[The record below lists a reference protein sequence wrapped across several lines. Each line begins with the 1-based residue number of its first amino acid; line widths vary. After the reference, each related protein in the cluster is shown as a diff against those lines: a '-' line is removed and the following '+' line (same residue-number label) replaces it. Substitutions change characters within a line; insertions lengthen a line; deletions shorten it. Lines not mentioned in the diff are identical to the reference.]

1 MQTATSNFHVRLM
14 KKLLFIISTP
24 PYSAKRGAALL
35 DAAMVAAAFDAEVS
49 LMFRGDGIWSLLP
62 NQSAEAIEQRSF
74 SKMST
79 ALADYEIDRIY
90 VCLDSLVSRGVKHH
104 DFVSVQ
110 GLNLAEQQKLIANQ
124 DAVIGAA
131 P

>member
-1 MQTATSNFHVRLM
+1 MPIATLSSQTSPM

-24 PYSAKRGAALL
+24 PYSGKRGTALL

-49 LMFRGDGIWSLLP
+49 LMFRGDGVWSLLP
-62 NQSAEAIEQRSF
+62 SQSAEAIGQRSF
-74 SKMST
+74 SKMSN
-79 ALADYEIDRIY
+79 ALADYAIDRIY

-104 DFVSVQ
+104 DLVNVQ
-110 GLNLAEQQKLIANQ
+110 GLNLVEQQKLIANQ

>member
-1 MQTATSNFHVRLM
+1 MQTATSNFHVRPM

-24 PYSAKRGAALL
+24 PYAAKRGTALL

-49 LMFRGDGIWSLLP
+49 LMFRGDGVWSLLP
-62 NQSAEAIEQRSF
+62 SQSAEAIGQRSF
-74 SKMST
+74 SKMSN
-79 ALADYEIDRIY
+79 ALADYAIDRIY

-104 DFVSVQ
+104 DLVNVQ
-110 GLNLAEQQKLIANQ
+110 GLNLVEQQKLIANQ

>member
-1 MQTATSNFHVRLM
+1 M

-24 PYSAKRGAALL
+24 PYAAKRGTALL

-49 LMFRGDGIWSLLP
+49 LMFRGDGVWSLLP
-62 NQSAEAIEQRSF
+62 SQSAEAIGQRSF
-74 SKMST
+74 SKMSN
-79 ALADYEIDRIY
+79 ALADYAIDRIY

-104 DFVSVQ
+104 DLVNVQ
-110 GLNLAEQQKLIANQ
+110 GLNLAEQQKLIADQ

>member
-1 MQTATSNFHVRLM
+1 MQTATSNFHVRPM

-24 PYSAKRGAALL
+24 PYAAKRGAALL

-49 LMFRGDGIWSLLP
+49 LMFRGDGVWSLLP
-62 NQSAEAIEQRSF
+62 SQSAEAIGQRSF

-90 VCLDSLVSRGVKHH
+90 ACLDSLVSRGVKHH
-104 DFVSVQ
+104 DLVNVQ
-110 GLNLAEQQKLIANQ
+110 GLSLAEQQQLIANQ

>member
-49 LMFRGDGIWSLLP
+49 LMFRGDGVWSLLP
-62 NQSAEAIEQRSF
+62 SQSAETIGQRSF

-90 VCLDSLVSRGVKHH
+90 VCLDSLVSRGVTHH
-104 DFVSVQ
+104 DLMSVQ